1 MTRDAWARP
10 HQAKRT
16 PHENKKKP
24 LEFAPGHG
32 RTLSQVATSIQLSRP
47 AARSCGKRRRDNTTR
62 LVYV

>member
-16 PHENKKKP
+16 PHENKKKKT

-32 RTLSQVATSIQLSRP
+32 RTLWQQVYNCP
-47 AARSCGKRRRDNTTR
+47 AQPRAVSHI
-62 LVYV
+62 